1 MHALD
6 SLKKEGVPVIA
17 GTAVIAISH
26 NNSTRAQLQTGGTIL
41 IFSIKGGRLK

>member
-6 SLKKEGVPVIA
+6 SLKKEVVPVIA
-17 GTAVIAISH
+17 GTAVIAIS
-26 NNSTRAQLQTGGTIL
+26 AQLQTGGTIL

>member
-26 NNSTRAQLQTGGTIL
+26 NSTPCTTSNWGDNFDL
-41 IFSIKGGRLK
+41 FDKGGKA